1 MRTRHYWKIGS
12 RKWNHWPDDH
22 LIFLSPSDNNSFRL
36 RAMISI
42 RITCDEVKLC
52 VIKKN
57 HLWDVE
63 NHPHSNAFAVR
74 DMQSFGSGI
83 HTSLYFEVRPNPL
96 PHPQWTWHRL
106 VKMALSEQKTG
117 IFLSHSDSFQEMAEW
132 QGHQS
137 CNWLRLDDFGNLVVP
152 IYSSSAMFR
161 AVGKIWSH
169 VRSQIFSPRNDW
181 GKPVRKPEEQA
192 SCSNHPNSSW
202 CIYPLKRGRSDM
214 GCHVIDK
221 NKPGP

>member
-96 PHPQWTWHRL
+96 PHPQWTWQNKARWHYPSRKH
-106 VKMALSEQKTG
+106 V
-117 IFLSHSDSFQEMAEW
+117 DSFHKMRI
-132 QGHQS
+132 HFRKRQS
-137 CNWLRLDDFGNLVVP
+137 D
-152 IYSSSAMFR
+152 R
-161 AVGKIWSH
+161 AINRVTGYVLTILAIS
-169 VRSQIFSPRNDW
+169 
-181 GKPVRKPEEQA
+181 
-192 SCSNHPNSSW
+192 
-202 CIYPLKRGRSDM
+202 
-214 GCHVIDK
+214 
-221 NKPGP
+221 